1 MSTAS
6 SVVSSADLAVVIGR
20 WQLPHLGH
28 LKLFEAA
35 LQSAP
40 RVVVVIGSAFRSRDV
55 RNPFT
60 WEERRDM
67 ILAMLPGQ
75 AERLQFV
82 PVRDYYDDER
92 WARAVTDQVQVV
104 AGGSRQ
110 IALIGH
116 IKDAT
121 SAYLNRFPAWRRV
134 GVEPVDGLDAT
145 ALRKVYFGSEDTGMA
160 LTVLT
165 PYLHPS
171 TVAYL
176 QAWSLLPE
184 YRRRCDEARA
194 VAAIRQKYTAPH
206 YLAADALVVVND
218 HVLLIRRGG
227 QVGHGLWALPG
238 GFVDRGERFLQA
250 AMRELREETGYA
262 PLPSTLQAA
271 LRDSAVF
278 DHELRSP
285 RGGIVSMAF
294 RFDLGQMNHLPEVK
308 AADDAQLAAWVPV
321 ADLPGMA
328 GQFFE
333 DHDCILDR
341 LVGLYHDTPGP
352 A

>member
-1 MSTAS
+1 MSQIPKAE
-6 SVVSSADLAVVIGR
+6 VAVVIGR

-28 LKLFEAA
+28 LKLFETALESAA
-35 LQSAP
+35 
-40 RVVVVIGSAFRSRDV
+40 RVVIVIGSSFRSRDA
-55 RNPFT
+55 RNPFN

-75 AERLQFV
+75 AERIAFV

-92 WARAVTDQVQVV
+92 WAKAVNAKVKAV
-104 AGGSRQ
+104 AGEARH

-121 SAYLNRFPAWRRV
+121 SGYLNRFPDWKRV
-134 GVEPVDGLDAT
+134 GVKPLEGLDAT
-145 ALRKVYFGSEDTGMA
+145 ALRKLYFESEDVGMA
-160 LTVLT
+160 LTILA
-165 PYLHPS
+165 PYVHPS
-171 TVAYL
+171 TPKYL
-176 QAWSLLPE
+176 QAWAKLPE
-184 YRRRCDEARA
+184 YGRRCREALA
-194 VAAIRQKYTAPH
+194 VAAILAKYTAPH
-206 YLAADALVVVND
+206 YLAADALLVAND

-227 QVGHGLWALPG
+227 KVGNGLWAIPG
-238 GFVDRGERFLQA
+238 GFVDKGERFLQA
-250 AMRELREETGYA
+250 AFRELTEETSYA

-271 LRDSAVF
+271 LRESAVF

-294 RFDLGQMNHLPEVK
+294 RFDLGRLAHLPEVK
-308 AADDAQLAAWVPV
+308 GADDAMDAKWIPIT
-321 ADLPGMA
+321 DLPSME

-341 LVGLYHDTPGP
+341 LVGVYKD
-352 A
+352 